1 MTSPAAALAARLAQ
15 DAEAVCRHFLSNGR
29 RQGRYWLVGD
39 VRNTP
44 GRSLYVCLTGPASSR
59 GAAGHWT
66 DSATDQHGDLLD
78 LIRLNRGCAGLA
90 PTLDEARAFLRLPRP
105 APPLRQAAP
114 GGSPNAAARLW
125 AHARPIAGT
134 LAEAY
139 LRARGIAPAGDLP
152 ALRFHPSCWYR
163 PEPLAPRQV
172 WPALIAAVTD
182 DAGTVT
188 GIQRTW
194 LARDGGGKAPV
205 ATPRRALGHLLG
217 NGVRF
222 GRARDVLAAGE
233 GIETMLAL
241 RQALPALP
249 AIAALSANHLAALSF
264 PPGLRRLYIV
274 RDNDAAGRA
283 AARRLTERASAAGL
297 ASFVLIPATNDFNAD
312 LRRLGT
318 GALRAKLEAQL
329 VPDDAACLVPSPMS
343 GSG

>member
-1 MTSPAAALAARLAQ
+1 MTSQAAALAARLAQ
-15 DAEAVCRHFLSNGR
+15 DAEAVCRFYLSNGR

-44 GRSLYVCLTGPASSR
+44 GRSLYVCLTGPSSGR
-59 GAAGHWT
+59 GAAGHWSDT
-66 DSATDQHGDLLD
+66 ATGEHGDLLD
-78 LIRLNRGCAGLA
+78 LIHLNRGCTGLT
-90 PTLDEARAFLRLPRP
+90 PTLDEARAFLRLPCP
-105 APPLRQAAP
+105 APPPRQATP
-114 GGSPNAAARLW
+114 GGSPDAATRLW
-125 AHARPIAGT
+125 AHARPITGT

-139 LRARGIAPAGDLP
+139 LRARGIVPTGDLP
-152 ALRFHPSCWYR
+152 ALRFHPACWYR

-172 WPALIAAVTD
+172 WPALIATVTD

-194 LARDGGGKAPV
+194 LARDGSGKAPV

-222 GRARDVLAAGE
+222 GTARDVLAAGE

-264 PPGLRRLYIV
+264 PPGLSRLYIV

-283 AARRLTERASAAGL
+283 AARRLTERAVAAGL
-297 ASFVLIPATNDFNAD
+297 TPHVFIPATNDFNAD
-312 LRRLGT
+312 LRRLGL
-318 GALRAKLEAQL
+318 GALRARLEAQL
-329 VPDDAACLVPSPMS
+329 APWDATCLVPSPAS

>member
-44 GRSLYVCLTGPASSR
+44 GRSLYVCLTGPSSGR

-78 LIRLNRGCAGLA
+78 LIRLNRGCTGLA

-105 APPLRQAAP
+105 APPPRQATP
-114 GGSPNAAARLW
+114 GGSPDAANRLW

-134 LAEAY
+134 LAETY
-139 LRARGIAPAGDLP
+139 LRARGIAPASNLP
-152 ALRFHPSCWYR
+152 ALRFHPACWYQ
-163 PEPLAPRQV
+163 PEPLAPRQT

-182 DAGTVT
+182 ESGTVT

-194 LARDGGGKAPV
+194 LARDGSGKAPV

-222 GRARDVLAAGE
+222 GTARDALAAGE

-283 AARRLTERASAAGL
+283 AARRLTERARAAGL
-297 ASFVLIPATNDFNAD
+297 TPHVLIPATNDLNAD

-318 GALRAKLEAQL
+318 GTLRARLETQL
-329 VPDDAACLVPSPMS
+329 VPEDAARLVASPAS

>member
-44 GRSLYVCLTGPASSR
+44 GRSLYVCLTGPASGR
-59 GAAGHWT
+59 GAAGHWS
-66 DSATDQHGDLLD
+66 DAATDQHGDLLD
-78 LIRLNRGCAGLA
+78 LIRLNRGCTGLS

-105 APPLRQAAP
+105 APPPRQVAP
-114 GGSPNAAARLW
+114 GGSPDAATRLW

-134 LAEAY
+134 LAETY
-139 LRARGIAPAGDLP
+139 LRARGIAPASNLP
-152 ALRFHPSCWYR
+152 ALRFHPACWYR
-163 PEPLAPRQV
+163 PEPLAPRQT

-182 DAGTVT
+182 EAGTVT

-194 LARDGGGKAPV
+194 LARDGSGKAPV

-297 ASFVLIPATNDFNAD
+297 TPFVLIPATNDLNAD
-312 LRRLGT
+312 LRRLGI
-318 GALRAKLEAQL
+318 GALRARLEAQL
-329 VPDDAACLVPSPMS
+329 APEDAARLVPPPAS